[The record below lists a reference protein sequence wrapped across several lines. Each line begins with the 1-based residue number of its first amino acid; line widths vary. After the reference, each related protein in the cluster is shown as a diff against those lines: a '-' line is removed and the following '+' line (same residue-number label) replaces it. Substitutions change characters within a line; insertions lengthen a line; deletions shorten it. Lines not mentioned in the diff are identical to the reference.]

1 MADFKVYYLH
11 GLGSH
16 CESTK
21 ARATK
26 ELVQSLGGEFHCKN
40 FNYLMRGDY
49 PWNVVETLK
58 GWVVLDKPTF
68 FVGSSMGAYTWLDF
82 VVNHPEVLENENLK
96 KVFLITPP
104 TTVFDNLEKWN
115 PLFGKEKIF
124 LRYGE
129 DYCKPYE
136 TFIRLMH
143 WDLKYAN
150 SRLLKLAHPKAV
162 SIIAKR
168 DTVVDNTPIYELKE
182 VAKSINLYE
191 VDDDHILHNRL
202 DELMEILKR
211 EIVEAIENL

>member
-21 ARATK
+21 ARTTK
-26 ELVQSLGGEFHCKN
+26 ELVQPLGGEFHCKN

-150 SRLLKLAHPKAV
+150 SRLLKLAHPKAFFHIYFLKSFKGFLQPQQSPFSV
-162 SIIAKR
+162 SPSTHPTYCGVCGR
-168 DTVVDNTPIYELKE
+168 RPPRRGL
-182 VAKSINLYE
+182 
-191 VDDDHILHNRL
+191 
-202 DELMEILKR
+202 
-211 EIVEAIENL
+211 